1 MSEALL
7 WQFLEEHPKQNAPW
21 CEWQDA
27 FGGWDS
33 FTGFERKFLQLTNQ
47 RAFAVNCRADC
58 VLSCPR
64 KVVEHSADDIVAV
77 CPEQEEKPY
86 SLNKRDVLVYTLNRS
101 AFHKSIC
108 SGLGITLN
116 ENALDGIPG
125 VFRLGDYTPTA
136 GYSFPVY
143 LTFKSDPDALLES
156 VRNISLLGQDPYALI
171 IPTRKQLTPRTED
184 LLNRSGSIC
193 IVLSEEFSIQAN
205 GSLKAL
211 RPATDVFTTF
221 QADVPEP
228 DSGGMVHFD
237 TPAGISWNGITIKF
251 VDGHRVSI
259 KAGDSRGTFDFSKM
273 GMASTKNSEPTKQW
287 ELLRAFAES
296 YGQIDWQNRFASDK
310 LKKQKQELS
319 KRLREFFRLKDDPI
333 EWIKGEKTYRCRFKV
348 LPDNADDY

>member
-1 MSEALL
+1 MVSEALL

-33 FTGFERKFLQLTNQ
+33 FSGFETKFLQLTNQ
-47 RAFAVNCRADC
+47 RASAVNCRTDC
-58 VLSCPR
+58 GLGCPR
-64 KVVEHSADDIVAV
+64 KVVEHAADDIAAV

-86 SLNKRDVLVYTLNRS
+86 SLNKRDVLVYTLTRS
-101 AFHKSIC
+101 SFHKSIC
-108 SGLGITLN
+108 SGLGITRN
-116 ENALDGIPG
+116 ENTLDGIPG

-136 GYSFPVY
+136 GFNFPVY

-156 VRNISLLGQDPYALI
+156 VMNISLLGQTPYALI

-221 QADVPEP
+221 QQMCLSRIPVA
-228 DSGGMVHFD
+228 
-237 TPAGISWNGITIKF
+237 W
-251 VDGHRVSI
+251 SI
-259 KAGDSRGTFDFSKM
+259 LIRLPVLTGAASASSLLTAIPFPSARPNHT
-273 GMASTKNSEPTKQW
+273 ASTITPKW
-287 ELLRAFAES
+287 EWLIPETGTRLFTGPSCGILRKTEALLITQAPRTHRS
-296 YGQIDWQNRFASDK
+296 IICPSVSRIYPKS
-310 LKKQKQELS
+310 
-319 KRLREFFRLKDDPI
+319 
-333 EWIKGEKTYRCRFKV
+333 
-348 LPDNADDY
+348 